1 MHAVGTV
8 GGVLPGVGAGRA
20 DEGHNHPLGLM
31 NNLLLISLGTDALLT
46 QVLTSFGTH
55 LLLLFSRINNRDSD
69 IIFQAS
75 SYY

>member
-1 MHAVGTV
+1 MHAVRMV
-8 GGVLPGVGAGRA
+8 GGRGAAGRGCRA
-20 DEGHNHPLGLM
+20 GLM